1 MRGFKFAEFDA
12 LCSELDVDQ
21 LQQQWQHYTRALSA
35 TSTSTAVATLAPGRL
50 GSTGG
55 VSMIGAMI
63 AGPLMHNARKK
74 RHIIEKHLGMKG
86 AAPEILK
93 KVDDESAVSSGTLG
107 GARAGA
113 EVMAVDKITKI
124 VSHVV
129 LDGALTKA
137 EGMPTI
143 REHAKGVSQ
152 YQEQQL
158 VRSSSMPGTTS
169 STGSIKSEQMGG
181 APLKHA
187 NTVPGSLGA
196 SANGLLASA
205 SRMTAEKYPLLKEY
219 ISSVASQSKSYMPF
233 IKPGGNGLSPG
244 GRNWTEPATRS
255 EVDFDPLPGEGSS
268 HANIRN
274 HSSGEPAAQTFVAEL
289 EGDSY
294 YSNSVV
300 SPIGSSIADLD
311 TDLDQATVSPCE
323 SSFTQCEVDGDRAF
337 DNLLKAM
344 DESALADIESELE
357 LAIQEMDD
365 TTADFENNADKSI
378 SRAFHSPN
386 DVDAIVR
393 RQSTRFSK
401 RRSIRESQY
410 SFDDTRSTINE
421 ASVAPLRSPRSF
433 SGGLHLVQVCG
444 QTDSKSSKEILLKG
458 NSEPTSPTGTILPA
472 YAETDPSVAYAETDP
487 SIAPQV
493 CLPST
498 GVKSTAL
505 HSNPFVCHG
514 SDEKQCVETMPPP
527 YMRGGSLSHTDSS
540 ASTKSSRLIMSD
552 PTSPDLVIGD
562 VPSEEVTTETMSS
575 GTWPTDNQTPEFV
588 VEPPSPTPSKMSSRA
603 MSVHSGMKKVGY
615 FGLEPAAKI
624 AIGGSLLLMGVRP
637 SVQRKMLDKAKN
649 KMGMPEKGKKRDE
662 DDDYRDYI

>member
-1 MRGFKFAEFDA
+1 MDGFKFDEFDA
-12 LCSELDVDQ
+12 QCSKLNVDQ

-35 TSTSTAVATLAPGRL
+35 TSTSAAVATLSPGRL
-50 GSTGG
+50 GSTEGT
-55 VSMIGAMI
+55 SMIGAMI

-86 AAPEILK
+86 AAPEIPK
-93 KVDDESAVSSGTLG
+93 KADDGSAELSGTLG
-107 GARAGA
+107 GARAGNGLVA
-113 EVMAVDKITKI
+113 EGMAVDKVTKI

-129 LDGALTKA
+129 LDGAMTKHA
-137 EGMPTI
+137 T
-143 REHAKGVSQ
+143 REHARELLP
-152 YQEQQL
+152 YEEQQL
-158 VRSSSMPGTTS
+158 GRSRTMPGITS
-169 STGSIKSEQMGG
+169 AMKSEQMGG

-187 NTVPGSLGA
+187 NSVPGSLGA

-219 ISSVASQSKSYMPF
+219 ISSVASQSKNYMPF

-244 GRNWTEPATRS
+244 GRNWSEPVTRS
-255 EVDFDPLPGEGSS
+255 EVDFDPLPGERSS
-268 HANIRN
+268 HANTQN
-274 HSSGEPAAQTFVAEL
+274 HSSASSEPTVQTFVAEL

-300 SPIGSSIADLD
+300 SPIGSSIAD
-311 TDLDQATVSPCE
+311 TDMDLNQGMVSPCE
-323 SSFTQCEVDGDRAF
+323 STFTQCEVDGDRAF

-344 DESALADIESELE
+344 DESAIADIESELG

-365 TTADFENNADKSI
+365 TTADFENNADKRI

-401 RRSIRESQY
+401 RCSVRESQY
-410 SFDDTRSTINE
+410 SFDDSRSAINE

-433 SGGLHLVQVCG
+433 SGGLHLVKVGG
-444 QTDSKSSKEILLKG
+444 QTDPESSKEKTVKG
-458 NSEPTSPTGTILPA
+458 KSEPTSPTGTILPA
-472 YAETDPSVAYAETDP
+472 YAETDPSIAYAETDP

-493 CLPST
+493 CVPST
-498 GVKSTAL
+498 SDKSTAL
-505 HSNPFVCHG
+505 NSNPFHYHG
-514 SDEKQCVETMPPP
+514 SDEKQWVDPMPPP
-527 YMRGGSLSHTDSS
+527 YMRGGGGLSHSEST
-540 ASTKSSRLIMSD
+540 ASTTSSRLIMSD

-562 VPSEEVTTETMSS
+562 VQTEVLDTKKLAS
-575 GTWPTDNQTPEFV
+575 GTWPTDNQTPELV
-588 VEPPSPTPSKMSSRA
+588 VEPSSPTPSKMSSRA
-603 MSVHSGMKKVGY
+603 MSAHSGMKKVGY

-637 SVQRKMLDKAKN
+637 SVQRKMLDKAKS
-649 KMGMPEKGKKRDE
+649 KMGMPEKEKKRDE